1 MEIKTNV
8 LEIEGKEEN
17 KEEINELLKQTQENK
32 IDFNTLVKEVRKLG
46 SKVTFGEFQVE
57 SENKERITG
66 LLEQFNTGKLNIEQF
81 IQKVREEGDKA
92 EFWNWETDANP
103 KYKDNNKTSVGFR
116 FNPYHHVKGK
126 FMQEIIKT
134 AIKSAIN
141 FAHAQIIKHYDRD
154 AFMYDDERLKKI
166 DEYCKR
172 YIGKNFQD
180 SYPYKSDFMGKII
193 DIILFIMREDI
204 YYTSRWL
211 DLINGLPRGHEL
223 TEQEKA
229 NIKKYH

>member
-1 MEIKTNV
+1 MELKTNV
-8 LEIEGKEEN
+8 LKIEASGAKEET
-17 KEEINELLKQTQENK
+17 ISELLKQLQENK
-32 IDFNTLVKEVRKLG
+32 ISFNDLIAEVRKLG
-46 SKVTFGEFQVE
+46 GEVTFGEFQIE
-57 SENKERITG
+57 SDNKEKITE
-66 LLEQFNTGKLNIEQF
+66 LLEQFNTGKLNIEAF
-81 IQKVREEGDKA
+81 IKKVREQGDKA
-92 EFWNWETDANP
+92 DFWNWETDMNP

-116 FNPYHHVKGK
+116 FNPYYHVKGK
-126 FMQEIIKT
+126 FMQGVVKT

-141 FAHAQIIKHYDRD
+141 FAHAQIIKHYDRN
-154 AFMYDDERLKKI
+154 AFIYDDERLKKI

-172 YIGKNFQD
+172 YINENFQN
-180 SYPYKSDFMGKII
+180 SYPYKSQFMEKAI
-193 DIILFIMREDI
+193 DILLFIMREDI